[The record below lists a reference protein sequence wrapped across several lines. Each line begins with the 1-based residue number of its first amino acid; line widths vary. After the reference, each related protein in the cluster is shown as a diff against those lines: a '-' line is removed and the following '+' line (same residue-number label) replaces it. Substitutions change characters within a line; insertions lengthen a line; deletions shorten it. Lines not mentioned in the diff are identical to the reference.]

1 MLFISFTLLVII
13 DDILISFNGLHP
25 QNMQLISVTLFV
37 LNDDKFNA
45 FESPKTFYSYIL
57 HN

>member
-1 MLFISFTLLVII
+1 MLFISFTLLVIN